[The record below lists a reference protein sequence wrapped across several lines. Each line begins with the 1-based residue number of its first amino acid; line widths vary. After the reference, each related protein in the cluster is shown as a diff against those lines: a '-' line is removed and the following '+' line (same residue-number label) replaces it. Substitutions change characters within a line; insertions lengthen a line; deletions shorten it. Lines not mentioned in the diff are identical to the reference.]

1 MGSKSFTIIELL
13 VTIAI
18 IGLLVALLIPNI
30 DRSLSKNQIVND
42 VDLFKAKLEETRL
55 LAGSTQ
61 QIDESSNNIDPNDP
75 SADEVGYYAIVIP
88 RDDSTYFNIVKMS
101 HPVTN
106 GLCTADKVINNINN
120 NIPDCIVERVN
131 LSKNITLSNR
141 SNRYQFIVF
150 RVPTQQISTLELG
163 ANWEVV
169 PLVFDNPVFELRYL
183 DPAELTATINI
194 DSYTGRVT
202 ASYE

>member
-13 VTIAI
+13 VTVAI

-61 QIDESSNNIDPNDP
+61 QIDESSNNIDPNNP
-75 SADEVGYYAIVIP
+75 GADEVGYYAIVIP
-88 RDDSTYFNIVKMS
+88 PDDSTYFNIVKMS

-106 GLCTADKVINNINN
+106 GLCTAEIVIDNDLNSG
-120 NIPDCIVERVN
+120 CIVERVN

-141 SNRYQFIVF
+141 SNLYQFIVF